1 MQFLS
6 ILGKWKRVRTG
17 PPITHTKKKSKS
29 LLSLPIIEKREFFII
44 INDSEGKKRSKEDGL
59 GRTFQQKSLL
69 KADVTSSKRNY

>member
-1 MQFLS
+1 MEKS
-6 ILGKWKRVRTG
+6 KNR
-17 PPITHTKKKSKS
+17 PPHHTHKKKSKS

>member
-17 PPITHTKKKSKS
+17 PPITKKKSKS

>member
-17 PPITHTKKKSKS
+17 PPSQKKKKSKS
-29 LLSLPIIEKREFFII
+29 LLSLPIIEKREYFII

>member
-1 MQFLS
+1 MEKS
-6 ILGKWKRVRTG
+6 KNR
-17 PPITHTKKKSKS
+17 PPITKKKKSKS